1 MLTAT
6 DEFEF
11 QAEAENRI
19 RNLMWTV
26 SGDYALDTKVD
37 TESYFR
43 SKYICL
49 YDAVKQ
55 GAFARFF
62 DKNEFGMYLV
72 KKVYCGAQEQPLTE
86 LAQLCVDAAVYKKAA
101 KERPGVVSLRKK
113 AFEDV
118 LELSFERMSKSLVGR
133 LKIALMRGYLD
144 GRWECEKKL
153 MQGIEK
159 IRGLEHAQTTAE
171 LIEAV
176 DALYNTLLDQSFEKK
191 HGALSEVL
199 DTTLEDLQEFDWREY
214 LEEESLED
222 FLEEYLKQPYRQSG
236 RDGRRGREGENAGQK
251 ASGRD
256 R

>member
-86 LAQLCVDAAVYKKAA
+86 LAQLC
-101 KERPGVVSLRKK
+101 
-113 AFEDV
+113 
-118 LELSFERMSKSLVGR
+118 
-133 LKIALMRGYLD
+133 
-144 GRWECEKKL
+144 
-153 MQGIEK
+153 
-159 IRGLEHAQTTAE
+159 IR
-171 LIEAV
+171 
-176 DALYNTLLDQSFEKK
+176 
-191 HGALSEVL
+191 
-199 DTTLEDLQEFDWREY
+199 
-214 LEEESLED
+214 
-222 FLEEYLKQPYRQSG
+222 RQRRSG
-236 RDGRRGREGENAGQK
+236 R
-251 ASGRD
+251 ASFP
-256 R
+256 

>member
-86 LAQLCVDAAVYKKAA
+86 LAQLCVDAAVYKKA
-101 KERPGVVSLRKK
+101 
-113 AFEDV
+113 FEDV

-191 HGALSEVL
+191 HGRCLTQRWKICRSSTGESI
-199 DTTLEDLQEFDWREY
+199 WR
-214 LEEESLED
+214 
-222 FLEEYLKQPYRQSG
+222 K
-236 RDGRRGREGENAGQK
+236 K
-251 ASGRD
+251 AWRIFWRNISSV
-256 R
+256 

>member
-72 KKVYCGAQEQPLTE
+72 KKGVLRRTGAATDGAGTAVCG
-86 LAQLCVDAAVYKKAA
+86 
-101 KERPGVVSLRKK
+101 
-113 AFEDV
+113 
-118 LELSFERMSKSLVGR
+118 
-133 LKIALMRGYLD
+133 RGCL
-144 GRWECEKKL
+144 
-153 MQGIEK
+153 
-159 IRGLEHAQTTAE
+159 
-171 LIEAV
+171 
-176 DALYNTLLDQSFEKK
+176 
-191 HGALSEVL
+191 
-199 DTTLEDLQEFDWREY
+199 
-214 LEEESLED
+214 
-222 FLEEYLKQPYRQSG
+222 
-236 RDGRRGREGENAGQK
+236 
-251 ASGRD
+251 
-256 R
+256 